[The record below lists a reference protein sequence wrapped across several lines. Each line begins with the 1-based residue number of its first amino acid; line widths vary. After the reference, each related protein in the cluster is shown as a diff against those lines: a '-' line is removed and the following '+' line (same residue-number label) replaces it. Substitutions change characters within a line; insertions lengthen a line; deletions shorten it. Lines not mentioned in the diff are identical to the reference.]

1 MSIWIFKLAPT
12 ATKELPSSDREKN
25 QKDFVWETCPWNM
38 RQRLSFIKNPAD
50 VETCYQ
56 GLAVIVFFKVW
67 EQKAILES
75 SVLF

>member
-1 MSIWIFKLAPT
+1 MDSPPAI
-12 ATKELPSSDREKN
+12 EKKKH
-25 QKDFVWETCPWNM
+25 KDFVWETCPWNM

-50 VETCYQ
+50 VETFYQ
-56 GLAVIVFFKVW
+56 GLAVIVFFKVL